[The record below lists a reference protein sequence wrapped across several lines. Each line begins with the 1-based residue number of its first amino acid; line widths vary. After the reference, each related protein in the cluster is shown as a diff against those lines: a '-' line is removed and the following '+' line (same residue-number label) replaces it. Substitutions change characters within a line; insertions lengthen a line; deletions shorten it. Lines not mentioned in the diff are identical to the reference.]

1 MLNENLDI
9 EYIYELLN
17 KQEQRILIQ
26 GKTKAKYYLLIIR
39 ENYTG
44 VYGRFPKCLGAWAET
59 SLIDPRRARDTHVS

>member
-39 ENYTG
+39 ENCTG
-44 VYGRFPKCLGAWAET
+44 VYGRFPKCLGA
-59 SLIDPRRARDTHVS
+59 